1 MKYQK
6 VVFSFVLFLALFWNT
21 FYVSLTYAYYIVDQP
36 GFIEQFCEKIDKPEM
51 KCNGKCHLK
60 DVVEKKITTE
70 DVPLNMI
77 VLEEPTLFF
86 KNIKNLDLNSDS
98 IERKQQPDWYFN
110 FYTYTGNYSLDRPPQ
125 V

>member
-1 MKYQK
+1 MYFKK
-6 VVFSFVLFLALFWNT
+6 TIFSLLLLFALFWNT
-21 FYVSLTYAYYIVDQP
+21 FYVSLTYAYYYVDQP
-36 GFIEQFCEKIDKPEM
+36 GFIERFCGNIDKPEM

-60 DVVEKKITTE
+60 DVVEKKTANE

-86 KNIKNLDLNSDS
+86 KNIKNINLNSES
-98 IERKQQPDWYFN
+98 IEIKQQPEWYFN
-110 FYTYTGNYSLDRPPQ
+110 FYTYTRTYSLDRPPQ